1 MLIKDRFT
9 ILIVDDCLEDRET
22 YHRYLQ
28 RDLTISY
35 DLHLATYAR
44 EGLQLC
50 QTTWPDAILLDFL
63 LPDLNGLEFID
74 ALKTQ
79 AGDRELPAILVLTGQ
94 GDIETAV
101 TLMKQGVQ
109 DYAIKNNLT
118 QSDVQSLVHRNLER
132 VKSQRLLQ
140 IQQQLQQV
148 LAEVA
153 LNIRRSLKLEDILAT
168 AVNEIKQFLTCDRV
182 VIYQFDPNWIGTIV
196 AEAVEPPYT
205 ASIDLEIVDTCFQEN
220 HGVLYQQGRREAVA
234 DIDRAGFSVC
244 HIELLEQFQVRA
256 CLVVP
261 ILLTPDVPTEL
272 PRLWGLLIAHQC
284 QSTRDWSDM
293 DALFLDR
300 ISVQLAIGIQQAEL
314 LTRLDREL
322 TRRSLAEANLR
333 EQTIIQRQWLQELT
347 KTTALLKQRN
357 QELDSFVSIASHDLR
372 APLRAI
378 RNLATWL
385 AEDLTDTI
393 DTDSQQQ
400 FSLLTSRVSQ
410 MELLLEDLLQYA
422 QLGRTQQR
430 LTPVPISE
438 LIEDI
443 VRGLDL
449 PPALTIDFAPDLPTI
464 TTNATALEQVLT
476 NTIGNAVKHHDR
488 PDGRVEIRVTA
499 LDDGY
504 RFEVID
510 DGPGIP
516 PEHHQTMFEIFR
528 TFSKVP
534 TADSTGIGLAIVKKI
549 VELQGGTISLESA
562 VGEGTTLGFTWPLV
576 SDLLAVDEDRS

>member
-1 MLIKDRFT
+1 MLIKNQFT
-9 ILIVDDCLEDRET
+9 ILIIDDCLEDLET
-22 YHRYLQ
+22 YRRYLQ

-35 DLHLATYAR
+35 DIHLAAYGR
-44 EGLQLC
+44 EGLQFC
-50 QTTWPDAILLDFL
+50 ETIWPDAILLDFL
-63 LPDLNGLEFID
+63 LPDLNGLEFIN
-74 ALKTQ
+74 ALKIQ

-94 GDIETAV
+94 GDIATAV
-101 TLMKQGVQ
+101 TLMKQGIQ

-118 QSDVQSLVHRNLER
+118 QSDVQSLVQRILDR

-140 IQQQLQQV
+140 IQQQWQQV
-148 LAEVA
+148 LAETA

-168 AVNEIKQFLTCDRV
+168 AVTEIKNFLTCDRV
-182 VIYQFDPNWIGTIV
+182 IIYRFDPDWVGTIV
-196 AEAVEPPYT
+196 AEAVESPYT
-205 ASIDLEIVDTCFQEN
+205 ASIDREIVDTCFQEH

-234 DIDRAGFSVC
+234 DIYRAGFSAC

-284 QSTRDWSDM
+284 QSPRDWSDV
-293 DALFLDR
+293 DVLFLDR

-322 TRRSLAEANLR
+322 THRAFAETNLR

-347 KTTALLKQRN
+347 QTSALLKQRN

-385 AEDLTDTI
+385 GEDLTDTI
-393 DTDSQQQ
+393 DANSQQQ
-400 FSLLTSRVSQ
+400 FDLLTSRVSQ
-410 MELLLEDLLQYA
+410 MEALLEDLLQYA

-430 LTPVPISE
+430 LTPVSISE
-438 LIEDI
+438 SIEDI
-443 VRGLDL
+443 VRGLDI
-449 PPALTIDFAPDLPTI
+449 PPAFTIEFAPNLPTI

-488 PDGRVEIRVTA
+488 PDGRVEIRVTSP
-499 LDDGY
+499 GGIY
-504 RFEVID
+504 RFEIVD

-516 PEHHQTMFEIFR
+516 PEYHQTMFEIFR
-528 TFSKVP
+528 TFSRVTTP
-534 TADSTGIGLAIVKKI
+534 DSTGIGLAIVKKI
-549 VELQGGTISLESA
+549 VELQGGTISLESV
-562 VGEGTTLGFTWPLV
+562 VGKGTTLGFTWPLV
-576 SDLLAVDEDRS
+576 SDLLAAN

>member
-1 MLIKDRFT
+1 MLIKNQFT

-22 YHRYLQ
+22 YRRYLQ
-28 RDLTISY
+28 RDLTTSY
-35 DLHLATYAR
+35 DIHLATYAR
-44 EGLQLC
+44 EGLDFC

-63 LPDLNGLEFID
+63 LPDLNGLQFIN
-74 ALKTQ
+74 ALQTQ

-94 GDIETAV
+94 GDVSTAV
-101 TLMKQGVQ
+101 TLMKQGIQ

-118 QSDVQSLVHRNLER
+118 QSYVQSLVHRILER

-140 IQQQLQQV
+140 TQQQWQQV

-168 AVNEIKQFLTCDRV
+168 AVTEIKNFLSCDRV
-182 VIYQFDPNWIGTIV
+182 VIYQFNPNWVGRIV

-205 ASIDLEIVDTCFQEN
+205 ASIDREIVDTCFQEN
-220 HGVLYQQGRREAVA
+220 HGILYQQGRREAVA
-234 DIDRAGFSVC
+234 DIYQAGFSDC
-244 HIELLEQFQVRA
+244 HLKLLQQFQVRA

-261 ILLTPDVPTEL
+261 ILLTPDEPTAL

-284 QSTRDWSDM
+284 QSSRDWSDM

-322 TRRSLAEANLR
+322 THRSFAEENLR

-347 KTTALLKQRN
+347 QATALLKQRN

-385 AEDLTDTI
+385 AEDLIDTI
-393 DTDSQQQ
+393 DADSQQQ
-400 FSLLTSRVSQ
+400 FGLLTSRVSQ
-410 MELLLEDLLQYA
+410 MESLLEDLLQYA
-422 QLGRTQQR
+422 QLGRTKQR
-430 LTPVPISE
+430 LTPVAISE
-438 LIEDI
+438 LIDDI
-443 VRGLDL
+443 VRGLDI
-449 PPALTIDFAPDLPTI
+449 PPTLTIEFAPDLPTI

-476 NTIGNAVKHHDR
+476 NLVGNAVKHHDR

-499 LDDGY
+499 LDDVH

-516 PEHHQTMFEIFR
+516 PEYHQTMFEIFR
-528 TFSKVP
+528 TFSKVTTP
-534 TADSTGIGLAIVKKI
+534 DSTGIGLAIVKKI
-549 VELQGGTISLESA
+549 VELQGGTINLASA

-576 SDLLAVDEDRS
+576 SVLAVN